1 MNLVYIENRILL
13 GKIMTYLKKNETPFT
28 TKLDDNI
35 DAVIF
40 AEITPK
46 IIKKIE
52 YYKSLGKKIIYIL
65 YLEENKIYIQS
76 KLNNKNSRNYMDKIH
91 KIIDL
96 SDYVIASLPF
106 FKSLLGEKIK
116 IIENELEEFNLIKQ
130 TNDILKKHSLKRRK
144 KKILIID
151 FDYNYLD
158 YVEEVV
164 DKYPKLE
171 YIYLGLK
178 PDYLLSLKDQTRIK
192 KLENKVKFIY
202 YYNSNNIVEFI
213 QISNMV
219 LNFEN
224 IKLDIKYIYIIF
236 LLKKEIVMKDYS
248 LYEDYLINSKNIY
261 TFKTKDGLLKKLNK
275 IEHNRLSNLTDNAY
289 DLVRNCMEVEI
300 LKILKLLLK

>member
-192 KLENKVKFIY
+192 KLENKVKFIH

-300 LKILKLLLK
+300 LKKWKLLLK